1 MRREQ
6 KMSKIISSD
15 DELKV
20 MSPSEFRAIVR
31 RGEYTGRTTD
41 ACFGFAQAN
50 LVVVPEDMSSP
61 I

>member
-1 MRREQ
+1 
-6 KMSKIISSD
+6 MSKIISSD

-20 MSPSEFRAIVR
+20 MSPAEFRAIVR